1 MPLPGSRLNA
11 FSFNS
16 NNVSYSPSSESSGSS
31 TSTNSY
37 PSEVVRFRKN
47 GATFY
52 PAALNSLSLN
62 RHDPHSIYEN
72 VPDGQT
78 NQGIYQNLAAYQTE
92 TLNRRRSASQVQRPD
107 SSLKRRI
114 IARTQSERRNEP
126 VTSSNESLAAQF
138 TKNGTTN
145 DQKSMEGPRDLLMN
159 LDYEKLE
166 AVLKFMQE
174 NNIDPWENNRTKDK
188 GKMRRNDWSQFTQSL
203 DRKQLAMRGNNSAAV
218 VMNSKGETMSAGAR
232 CRQAHLHGMLPPDG
246 RRLRH
251 IEYGPGIVE
260 KLKAKFH
267 RLSGIVT
274 KEAKVSPHTTGKRCP
289 SMDDILASGPKEF
302 DEEPVHPFSPRAL
315 LSPTKTSAISPLSRK
330 HSKSTSDVYGDEESR
345 AFSVHRTVHLE
356 KEDVDA
362 SSISALRRKF
372 EANVQRRPSQNMRH
386 AKEEEMRY
394 KFRPVPIDLDQ
405 ITRPKSDSLSTLPS
419 EQKRDPFESSAPQQH
434 VQHVPQQQSYSQTS
448 LRRVTMLPDE
458 HISDTSAAL
467 TAAGNDNNIARMTV
481 VYSNLS
487 ASNGYSSV
495 PPPLPPHATHPSTTA
510 PPLKVFEARRDR
522 ASSIEPVPTK
532 TTHDTLNRYVT
543 SGQEEPEFVKIGRR
557 LRRSEPVGTRER
569 SSSLGRTTDENKF
582 PVATNRKVTSP
593 TEEIKRLLIPR
604 KNVELPTLSS
614 NARIIRQEPDLVS
627 PPDPDSARIRSPAP
641 VIPLSDTLTVETAK
655 TSDYS
660 PPPEEPKPPQDLALP
675 SSYFINR
682 PTGMPP
688 LTNSNTSTFEM
699 TNNMTQ
705 YSRSAGNDSAAA
717 DTNEPILLSPTLTTP
732 KILPKVND
740 ESGRNEMYRLLDR
753 FQKTRPRDDLE
764 DLEKKP
770 LETKRFIPTV
780 VGVRQTGD
788 QHQSQTLSTS
798 SSAHSTYSNHSTH
811 STAPLP
817 ESSSNSRVLLNSTPQ
832 PRPNV
837 VSISVRPQGKLLYSN
852 VGRG

>member
-1 MPLPGSRLNA
+1 MSSASVTEPEKPVLGFVKENPFFKNDVSSRLQRRA
-11 FSFNS
+11 VTPTSARPRQINS
-16 NNVSYSPSSESSGSS
+16 VTKSASVSSNITAPPPTSPILPAKSLRPTTPVTTEKKGSTVEPAKEKKLPRKMDDFDNVSTGSGS
-31 TSTNSY
+31 
-37 PSEVVRFRKN
+37 
-47 GATFY
+47 
-52 PAALNSLSLN
+52 
-62 RHDPHSIYEN
+62 D
-72 VPDGQT
+72 
-78 NQGIYQNLAAYQTE
+78 
-92 TLNRRRSASQVQRPD
+92 
-107 SSLKRRI
+107 
-114 IARTQSERRNEP
+114 
-126 VTSSNESLAAQF
+126 
-138 TKNGTTN
+138 
-145 DQKSMEGPRDLLMN
+145 
-159 LDYEKLE
+159 
-166 AVLKFMQE
+166 
-174 NNIDPWENNRTKDK
+174 
-188 GKMRRNDWSQFTQSL
+188 
-203 DRKQLAMRGNNSAAV
+203 
-218 VMNSKGETMSAGAR
+218 
-232 CRQAHLHGMLPPDG
+232 
-246 RRLRH
+246 

-267 RLSGIVT
+267 RLSGIVA

-394 KFRPVPIDLDQ
+394 KLRPVPIDLDQ

-458 HISDTSAAL
+458 HISDTSATI
-467 TAAGNDNNIARMTV
+467 TAAGNDNSNIARMTV

-487 ASNGYSSV
+487 ASNGYSNV

-557 LRRSEPVGTRER
+557 LRRSEPVGMRER

-604 KNVELPTLSS
+604 KNVELPTLSA
-614 NARIIRQEPDLVS
+614 NARIIRQEPDLIS

-660 PPPEEPKPPQDLALP
+660 PPPGAIRSKIKPIYFIIILEEPKPPQDLALP

-699 TNNMTQ
+699 TNSTNSTTNNTTQ

-717 DTNEPILLSPTLTTP
+717 DTNEPILFSPTLTTP

-770 LETKRFIPTV
+770 LETKV
-780 VGVRQTGD
+780 
-788 QHQSQTLSTS
+788 S
-798 SSAHSTYSNHSTH
+798 
-811 STAPLP
+811 LP
-817 ESSSNSRVLLNSTPQ
+817 YESGLKGMT
-832 PRPNV
+832 
-837 VSISVRPQGKLLYSN
+837 I
-852 VGRG
+852 